1 MPNPR
6 EIKLRI
12 KGVNETKKI
21 TKAMKLIAAVKLK
34 KAREMHEI
42 TLPFFK
48 KIQETMSEILQRVPT
63 MDIPYF
69 DKREKKEDRKK
80 AYIVITS
87 DSGLTGGYNINV
99 IKYATNIIDK
109 EKDIV
114 FPIGNTIKNHMLRN
128 GYNVN
133 ENLGFDSYDINV
145 KVARQISRNMIK
157 LFKKG
162 EIDEVE
168 LIYTEMESAMTLK
181 PHHIKLLPLDRSI
194 FEKSEHTNVDNGVD
208 SVNRIEGVDNVNNV
222 NSVNTANR
230 AEKVDSVQDISGELE
245 IEPSPEIVF
254 DVLTRKYVKGIIY
267 GGMVEAFVSENF
279 SRMNAMDNATSNA
292 EKMVEK
298 LTLNYN
304 RARQAAIT
312 QEISEIISGATNV

>member
-1 MPNPR
+1 MANPR
-6 EIKLRI
+6 EIKLHI

-34 KAREMHEI
+34 KAREMHET

-48 KIQETMSEILQRVPT
+48 QIQETMTEILKRVPN
-63 MDIPYF
+63 MEIEYF
-69 DKREKKEDRKK
+69 NKRLDKPDRRK
-80 AYIVITS
+80 AYIVFSS

-99 IKYATNIIDK
+99 IKYATKLIDK

-114 FPIGNTIKNHMLRN
+114 FPIGNTIKNYLIRN
-128 GYNVN
+128 GYSVN
-133 ENLGFDSYDINV
+133 ENLGYKAYDVNV
-145 KVARQISRNMIK
+145 RVASQIARNIIK
-157 LFKKG
+157 LFIEG
-162 EIDEVE
+162 QIDEAE
-168 LIYTEMESAMTLK
+168 LIYTEMESAMSLT
-181 PHHIKLLPLDRSI
+181 PHSIKLLPLEKKT
-194 FEKSEHTNVDNGVD
+194 FEDDSEKDY
-208 SVNRIEGVDNVNNV
+208 S
-222 NSVNTANR
+222 
-230 AEKVDSVQDISGELE
+230 ELE

-292 EKMVEK
+292 EKMVSK

-304 RARQAAIT
+304 RARQTAIT
-312 QEISEIISGATNV
+312 QEITEIISGATNV

>member
-1 MPNPR
+1 MANPR
-6 EIKLRI
+6 EIKLHI

-34 KAREMHEI
+34 KAREMHET

-48 KIQETMSEILQRVPT
+48 QIQETMTEILKRVPDT
-63 MDIPYF
+63 EIEYF
-69 DKREKKEDRKK
+69 NKRLDKPNRKK
-80 AYIVITS
+80 AYIVFSS

-99 IKYATNIIDK
+99 IKFVTKLVDK
-109 EKDIV
+109 ENDIV
-114 FPIGNTIKNHMLRN
+114 FPIGNTIKNFLIRN

-133 ENLGFDSYDINV
+133 ENVGFEAYDVNV
-145 KVARQISRNMIK
+145 KVARKISRNIIK
-157 LFKKG
+157 LFKEG
-162 EIDEVE
+162 QIDEVE
-168 LIYTEMESAMTLK
+168 LIYTEMESAMNLK
-181 PHHIKLLPLDRSI
+181 PHSIKLLPLEKKD
-194 FEKSEHTNVDNGVD
+194 FEN
-208 SVNRIEGVDNVNNV
+208 
-222 NSVNTANR
+222 A
-230 AEKVDSVQDISGELE
+230 SGKDYSELE

-292 EKMVEK
+292 EKMVSK

-312 QEISEIISGATNV
+312 QEITEIISGATNV

>member
-1 MPNPR
+1 MANPR
-6 EIKLRI
+6 EIKLHI

-34 KAREMHEI
+34 KAREMHET

-48 KIQETMSEILQRVPT
+48 QIQETMTEILKRVPNKE
-63 MDIPYF
+63 IVYF
-69 DKREKKEDRKK
+69 DKRLDKPDRKK
-80 AYIVITS
+80 AYIVFSS
-87 DSGLTGGYNINV
+87 DSGLTGGYNINI
-99 IKYATNIIDK
+99 IKYASKLIDK

-114 FPIGNTIKNHMLRN
+114 FPIGNTIKNYLIRN

-133 ENLGFDSYDINV
+133 ENVGYRAYDVNV
-145 KVARQISRNMIK
+145 RVARQISRNIIK
-157 LFKKG
+157 LFVEG
-162 EIDEVE
+162 QIDEVE
-168 LIYTEMESAMTLK
+168 LIYTEMESAMNLK
-181 PHHIKLLPLDRSI
+181 PNSIKLLPLEKKD
-194 FEKSEHTNVDNGVD
+194 FENE
-208 SVNRIEGVDNVNNV
+208 
-222 NSVNTANR
+222 
-230 AEKVDSVQDISGELE
+230 SGKDYSELE

-292 EKMVEK
+292 EKMVSK

-312 QEISEIISGATNV
+312 QEITEIISGATNV

>member
-1 MPNPR
+1 MANPR

-48 KIQETMSEILQRVPT
+48 QIQETMSEILQRVPT
-63 MDIPYF
+63 MEIPYF

-99 IKYATNIIDK
+99 IKYATKIIDK

-114 FPIGNTIKNHMLRN
+114 FPIGNTIRNYLVRN

-133 ENLGFDSYDINV
+133 DNVGFDSYDVNI

-157 LFKKG
+157 LFKEG
-162 EIDEVE
+162 QIDEVE

-181 PHHIKLLPLDRSI
+181 PHNIKLLPLERSI
-194 FEKSEHTNVDNGVD
+194 FETTEQE
-208 SVNRIEGVDNVNNV
+208 VN
-222 NSVNTANR
+222 
-230 AEKVDSVQDISGELE
+230 GELE
-245 IEPSPEIVF
+245 IEPTPEIVF

-279 SRMNAMDNATSNA
+279 SRMNAMDSATSNA
-292 EKMVEK
+292 EKMVAK

>member
-1 MPNPR
+1 MANPR
-6 EIKLRI
+6 EIKLHI

-48 KIQETMSEILQRVPT
+48 QIQETMTEILKRVPD
-63 MDIPYF
+63 MKIEYF
-69 DKREKKEDRKK
+69 NKRLDKPNRKK
-80 AYIVITS
+80 AYIVFSS

-99 IKYATNIIDK
+99 IKFVTKLVDK
-109 EKDIV
+109 ENDIV
-114 FPIGNTIKNHMLRN
+114 FPIGNTIKNFLIRN

-133 ENLGFDSYDINV
+133 ENVGFEAYDVNV
-145 KVARQISRNMIK
+145 KVARKISRNIIK
-157 LFKKG
+157 LFKEG
-162 EIDEVE
+162 QIDEVE
-168 LIYTEMESAMTLK
+168 LIYTEMESAMNLK
-181 PHHIKLLPLDRSI
+181 PHSIKLLPLEKKD
-194 FEKSEHTNVDNGVD
+194 FE
-208 SVNRIEGVDNVNNV
+208 
-222 NSVNTANR
+222 NS
-230 AEKVDSVQDISGELE
+230 SGKDYSELE

-292 EKMVEK
+292 EKMVSK

-312 QEISEIISGATNV
+312 QEITEIISGATNV

>member
-1 MPNPR
+1 MANPR
-6 EIKLRI
+6 EIKLHI

-34 KAREMHEI
+34 KARELHET

-48 KIQETMSEILQRVPT
+48 QIQETMTEILKRVPNKE
-63 MDIPYF
+63 IVYF
-69 DKREKKEDRKK
+69 DKRLDKPDRKK
-80 AYIVITS
+80 AYIVFSS

-99 IKYATNIIDK
+99 IKYATKLIDK

-114 FPIGNTIKNHMLRN
+114 FPIGNTIKNYLIRN

-133 ENLGFDSYDINV
+133 ENVGYKAYDVNV
-145 KVARQISRNMIK
+145 RVARQISRNIIK
-157 LFKKG
+157 LFVEG
-162 EIDEVE
+162 QIDEVE
-168 LIYTEMESAMTLK
+168 LIYTEMESAMNLK
-181 PHHIKLLPLDRSI
+181 PNSIKLLPLEKKD
-194 FEKSEHTNVDNGVD
+194 FENE
-208 SVNRIEGVDNVNNV
+208 
-222 NSVNTANR
+222 
-230 AEKVDSVQDISGELE
+230 SGKDYSELE

-292 EKMVEK
+292 EKMVSK

-312 QEISEIISGATNV
+312 QEITEIISGATNV

>member
-1 MPNPR
+1 MANPR

-48 KIQETMSEILQRVPT
+48 QIQETMSEILQRVPA
-63 MDIPYF
+63 MEIEYF
-69 DKREKKEDRKK
+69 DKRENKENRKK

-99 IKYATNIIDK
+99 IKYATKMIDK

-114 FPIGNTIKNHMLRN
+114 FPIGNTIRNYMLRN
-128 GYNVN
+128 GYHIDD
-133 ENLGFDSYDINV
+133 NLGFDNYDVNV
-145 KVARQISRNMIK
+145 KVARKISRNMIK
-157 LFKKG
+157 LFKEGK
-162 EIDEVE
+162 IDEVE

-181 PHHIKLLPLDRSI
+181 PHTIKLLPLERSV
-194 FEKSEHTNVDNGVD
+194 FEKPEQELH
-208 SVNRIEGVDNVNNV
+208 
-222 NSVNTANR
+222 
-230 AEKVDSVQDISGELE
+230 GELE
-245 IEPSPEIVF
+245 IEPTPEIVF
-254 DVLTRKYVKGIIY
+254 DVLTRTYVKGIIY

-292 EKMVEK
+292 EKMVAK

>member
-1 MPNPR
+1 MANPR
-6 EIKLRI
+6 EIKLHI

-34 KAREMHEI
+34 KAREMHET

-48 KIQETMSEILQRVPT
+48 QIQETMTEILKRVPNKE
-63 MDIPYF
+63 IVYF
-69 DKREKKEDRKK
+69 DKRLDKPDRKK
-80 AYIVITS
+80 AYIVFSS
-87 DSGLTGGYNINV
+87 DSGLTGGYNINI
-99 IKYATNIIDK
+99 IKYASKLIDK
-109 EKDIV
+109 EKDLV
-114 FPIGNTIKNHMLRN
+114 FPIGNTIKNYLIRN

-133 ENLGFDSYDINV
+133 ENVGYRAYDVNV
-145 KVARQISRNMIK
+145 RVARQISRNMIK
-157 LFKKG
+157 LFVEG
-162 EIDEVE
+162 QIDEVE
-168 LIYTEMESAMTLK
+168 LIYTEMESAMNLK
-181 PHHIKLLPLDRSI
+181 PHSIKLLPLEKKD
-194 FEKSEHTNVDNGVD
+194 FEVGSEKDY
-208 SVNRIEGVDNVNNV
+208 S
-222 NSVNTANR
+222 
-230 AEKVDSVQDISGELE
+230 ELE

-292 EKMVEK
+292 EKMVSK

-312 QEISEIISGATNV
+312 QEITEIISGATNV

>member
-1 MPNPR
+1 MANPR

-48 KIQETMSEILQRVPT
+48 KIQETMVEIMERVPT
-63 MDIPYF
+63 MELEYF
-69 DKREKKEDRKK
+69 NKRENKENRTK
-80 AYIVITS
+80 AYIVLTS
-87 DSGLTGGYNINV
+87 DSGMTGGYNTNV
-99 IKYATNIIDK
+99 IKYATSLIDK

-114 FPIGNTIKNHMLRN
+114 FPIGNTVRNFMLRN

-133 ENLGFDSYDINV
+133 DDLGYDNYEVDI
-145 KVARQISRNMIK
+145 KTARKISRNMQK
-157 LFKKG
+157 LFKEG
-162 EIDEVE
+162 QIDEVE
-168 LIYTEMESAMTLK
+168 LVYTEMESAMRLK
-181 PHHIKLLPLDRSI
+181 PHSIKLLPL
-194 FEKSEHTNVDNGVD
+194 EKNDFKLD
-208 SVNRIEGVDNVNNV
+208 SKRVHR
-222 NSVNTANR
+222 
-230 AEKVDSVQDISGELE
+230 ELE

-279 SRMNAMDNATSNA
+279 SRMNAMDSATSNA

>member
-1 MPNPR
+1 MANPR
-6 EIKLRI
+6 EIKLHI

-34 KAREMHEI
+34 KARELHET

-48 KIQETMSEILQRVPT
+48 QIQETMTEILKRVPNRE
-63 MDIPYF
+63 IVYF
-69 DKREKKEDRKK
+69 DKRLDKPDRKK
-80 AYIVITS
+80 AYIVFSS

-99 IKYATNIIDK
+99 IKYATKLIDK

-114 FPIGNTIKNHMLRN
+114 FPIGNTIKNYLIRN

-133 ENLGFDSYDINV
+133 ENVGYKAYDVNV
-145 KVARQISRNMIK
+145 RVARQISRNIIK
-157 LFKKG
+157 LFVEG
-162 EIDEVE
+162 QIDEVE
-168 LIYTEMESAMTLK
+168 LIYTEMESAMNLK
-181 PHHIKLLPLDRSI
+181 PNSIKLLPLEKKD
-194 FEKSEHTNVDNGVD
+194 FENE
-208 SVNRIEGVDNVNNV
+208 
-222 NSVNTANR
+222 
-230 AEKVDSVQDISGELE
+230 SGKDYSELE

-292 EKMVEK
+292 EKMVSK

-312 QEISEIISGATNV
+312 QEITEIISGATNV

>member
-1 MPNPR
+1 MANPR
-6 EIKLRI
+6 EIKLHI

-34 KAREMHEI
+34 KAREMHET

-48 KIQETMSEILQRVPT
+48 QIQETMTEILKRVPNKE
-63 MDIPYF
+63 IVYF
-69 DKREKKEDRKK
+69 DKRLDKPDRKK
-80 AYIVITS
+80 AYIVFSS

-99 IKYATNIIDK
+99 IKYATKLIDK

-114 FPIGNTIKNHMLRN
+114 FPIGNTIKNYLIRN

-133 ENLGFDSYDINV
+133 ENVGYKAYDVNV
-145 KVARQISRNMIK
+145 RVARQISRNMIK
-157 LFKKG
+157 LFVEG

-168 LIYTEMESAMTLK
+168 LIYTEMESAMNLK
-181 PHHIKLLPLDRSI
+181 PHSIQLLPLEKKD
-194 FEKSEHTNVDNGVD
+194 FENE
-208 SVNRIEGVDNVNNV
+208 
-222 NSVNTANR
+222 
-230 AEKVDSVQDISGELE
+230 SGKDYSELE

-292 EKMVEK
+292 EKMVSK

-312 QEISEIISGATNV
+312 QEITEIISGATNV

>member
-48 KIQETMSEILQRVPT
+48 KIQETMSEILQRVPA

-69 DKREKKEDRKK
+69 DKRENKEDRKK

-114 FPIGNTIKNHMLRN
+114 FPIGNTIKNHMIRN
-128 GYNVN
+128 GYNIN

-194 FEKSEHTNVDNGVD
+194 FERNEHTNTTNNVDGTD
-208 SVNRIEGVDNVNNV
+208 GVDNVN
-222 NSVNTANR
+222 
-230 AEKVDSVQDISGELE
+230 KVDNQLVDCLEVIHVVGSLDVSNQLVKAGVEVLVSCDQIIEGNCISLWIKVSCVSQQETHR
-245 IEPSPEIVF
+245 VT
-254 DVLTRKYVKGIIY
+254 DLTVCLR
-267 GGMVEAFVSENF
+267 
-279 SRMNAMDNATSNA
+279 R
-292 EKMVEK
+292 
-298 LTLNYN
+298 L
-304 RARQAAIT
+304 
-312 QEISEIISGATNV
+312 

>member
-1 MPNPR
+1 LANPR

-34 KAREMHEI
+34 KAREMHEM

-48 KIQETMSEILQRVPT
+48 QIQETMIEIMERVPT
-63 MDIPYF
+63 MEMEYF
-69 DKREKKEDRKK
+69 NKRENKENRKK
-80 AYIVITS
+80 AYIVLTS
-87 DSGLTGGYNINV
+87 DSGLTGGYNTNV
-99 IKYATNIIDK
+99 IKFATKLIDK

-114 FPIGNTIKNHMLRN
+114 FPIGNTVRNYMLRN

-133 ENLGFDSYDINV
+133 DDLGFDEYDVNI
-145 KVARQISRNMIK
+145 KVARKISRNMQK
-157 LFKKG
+157 LFKEG
-162 EIDEVE
+162 QIDEVE
-168 LIYTEMESAMTLK
+168 LIYTEMESAMNLK
-181 PHHIKLLPLDRSI
+181 PHSIKLLPL
-194 FEKSEHTNVDNGVD
+194 EKSDF
-208 SVNRIEGVDNVNNV
+208 
-222 NSVNTANR
+222 
-230 AEKVDSVQDISGELE
+230 KVDANKVHGELE

-292 EKMVEK
+292 EKMVSK

>member
-1 MPNPR
+1 MANPR
-6 EIKLRI
+6 EIKLHI

-34 KAREMHEI
+34 KARELHET

-48 KIQETMSEILQRVPT
+48 QIQETMTEILKRVPNKE
-63 MDIPYF
+63 IVYF
-69 DKREKKEDRKK
+69 DKRLDKPDRKK
-80 AYIVITS
+80 AYIVFSS
-87 DSGLTGGYNINV
+87 DSGLTGGYNINI
-99 IKYATNIIDK
+99 IKYATKLIDK

-114 FPIGNTIKNHMLRN
+114 FPIGNTIKNYLIRN

-133 ENLGFDSYDINV
+133 ENVGYKAYDVNV
-145 KVARQISRNMIK
+145 RVARQISRNIIK
-157 LFKKG
+157 LFVEG
-162 EIDEVE
+162 QIDEVE
-168 LIYTEMESAMTLK
+168 LIYTEMESAMNLK
-181 PHHIKLLPLDRSI
+181 PNSIKLLPLEKKD
-194 FEKSEHTNVDNGVD
+194 FENE
-208 SVNRIEGVDNVNNV
+208 
-222 NSVNTANR
+222 
-230 AEKVDSVQDISGELE
+230 SGKDYSELE

-292 EKMVEK
+292 EKMVSK

-312 QEISEIISGATNV
+312 QEITEIISGATNV

>member
-1 MPNPR
+1 
-6 EIKLRI
+6 
-12 KGVNETKKI
+12 
-21 TKAMKLIAAVKLK
+21 MKLIAAVKLK
-34 KAREMHEI
+34 KAREMHET

-48 KIQETMSEILQRVPT
+48 QIQETMTEILKRVPNKE
-63 MDIPYF
+63 IVYF
-69 DKREKKEDRKK
+69 DKRLDKPDRTK
-80 AYIVITS
+80 AYIVFSS

-99 IKYATNIIDK
+99 IKYATKLIDK

-114 FPIGNTIKNHMLRN
+114 FPIGNTIKNYLIRN

-133 ENLGFDSYDINV
+133 ENVGYKAYDVNV
-145 KVARQISRNMIK
+145 RVARQISRNIIK
-157 LFKKG
+157 LFVEG
-162 EIDEVE
+162 QIDEVE
-168 LIYTEMESAMTLK
+168 LIYTEMESAMNLK
-181 PHHIKLLPLDRSI
+181 PNSIKLLPLEKKD
-194 FEKSEHTNVDNGVD
+194 FENE
-208 SVNRIEGVDNVNNV
+208 
-222 NSVNTANR
+222 
-230 AEKVDSVQDISGELE
+230 SGKDYSELE

-292 EKMVEK
+292 EKMVSK

-312 QEISEIISGATNV
+312 QEITEIISGATNV

>member
-1 MPNPR
+1 MANTR

-48 KIQETMSEILQRVPT
+48 HIQETMIDILERVPN
-63 MDIPYF
+63 MELEYF
-69 DKREKKEDRKK
+69 NKREDKENRKK

-87 DSGLTGGYNINV
+87 DSGLTGGYNSNAINF
-99 IKYATNIIDK
+99 ATKLITDK
-109 EKDIV
+109 ENSIV
-114 FPIGNTIKNHMLRN
+114 FPIGNTVKNYMIRN
-128 GYNVN
+128 NYNVN
-133 ENLGFDSYDINV
+133 TEVGYDTYNIDT
-145 KVARQISRNMIK
+145 KTARKISRNMLR
-157 LFKKG
+157 LFKEG
-162 EIDEVE
+162 EIDELE
-168 LIYTEMESAMTLK
+168 LVYTEMESAMSLK
-181 PHHIKLLPLDRSI
+181 PHSIKLLPLERKD
-194 FEKSEHTNVDNGVD
+194 FE
-208 SVNRIEGVDNVNNV
+208 RQ
-222 NSVNTANR
+222 
-230 AEKVDSVQDISGELE
+230 EKKIHQELE

-267 GGMVEAFVSENF
+267 GGMVESFVSENF
-279 SRMNAMDNATSNA
+279 ARMNAMDNATSNA
-292 EKMVEK
+292 EKMVSK

>member
-1 MPNPR
+1 MANPR
-6 EIKLRI
+6 EIKLHI

-34 KAREMHEI
+34 KAREMHET

-48 KIQETMSEILQRVPT
+48 QIQETMTEILKRVPN
-63 MDIPYF
+63 MEIEYF
-69 DKREKKEDRKK
+69 NKRLDKPNRKK
-80 AYIVITS
+80 AYIVFSS

-99 IKYATNIIDK
+99 IKFVTKLVDK
-109 EKDIV
+109 KNDIV
-114 FPIGNTIKNHMLRN
+114 FPIGNTIKNFLIRN

-133 ENLGFDSYDINV
+133 ENVGFEAYDVNV
-145 KVARQISRNMIK
+145 KVARKISRNIIK
-157 LFKKG
+157 LFKEG
-162 EIDEVE
+162 QIDEVE
-168 LIYTEMESAMTLK
+168 LIYTEMKSAMNLK
-181 PHHIKLLPLDRSI
+181 PHSIKLLPLEKKD
-194 FEKSEHTNVDNGVD
+194 FENG
-208 SVNRIEGVDNVNNV
+208 
-222 NSVNTANR
+222 
-230 AEKVDSVQDISGELE
+230 SGKDYSELE

-279 SRMNAMDNATSNA
+279 SRMNAMDSATSNA
-292 EKMVEK
+292 EKMVSK

-312 QEISEIISGATNV
+312 QEITEIISGATNV

>member
-1 MPNPR
+1 MANHR
-6 EIKLRI
+6 EIKLHI

-34 KAREMHEI
+34 KAREMHET

-48 KIQETMSEILQRVPT
+48 QIQETMTEILKRVPNKE
-63 MDIPYF
+63 IVYF
-69 DKREKKEDRKK
+69 DKRLDKPDRKK
-80 AYIVITS
+80 AYIVFSS
-87 DSGLTGGYNINV
+87 DSGLTGGYNINI
-99 IKYATNIIDK
+99 IKYASKLIDK

-114 FPIGNTIKNHMLRN
+114 FPIGNTIKNYLIRN

-133 ENLGFDSYDINV
+133 ENVGYRAYDVNV
-145 KVARQISRNMIK
+145 RVARQISRNMIK
-157 LFKKG
+157 LFVEG
-162 EIDEVE
+162 QIDEVE
-168 LIYTEMESAMTLK
+168 LIYTEMESAMNLK
-181 PHHIKLLPLDRSI
+181 PHSIKLLPLEKKD
-194 FEKSEHTNVDNGVD
+194 FEVGSEKDY
-208 SVNRIEGVDNVNNV
+208 S
-222 NSVNTANR
+222 
-230 AEKVDSVQDISGELE
+230 ELE

-292 EKMVEK
+292 EKMVSK

-312 QEISEIISGATNV
+312 QEITEIISGATNV

>member
-1 MPNPR
+1 MANPR
-6 EIKLRI
+6 EIKLHI

-34 KAREMHEI
+34 KAREMHET

-48 KIQETMSEILQRVPT
+48 QIQETMTEILKRVPNKE
-63 MDIPYF
+63 IVYF
-69 DKREKKEDRKK
+69 DKRLDKPDRKK
-80 AYIVITS
+80 AYIVFSS
-87 DSGLTGGYNINV
+87 DSGLTGGYNINI
-99 IKYATNIIDK
+99 IKYASKLIDK

-114 FPIGNTIKNHMLRN
+114 FPIGNTIKNYLIRN

-133 ENLGFDSYDINV
+133 ENVGYRAYDVNV
-145 KVARQISRNMIK
+145 RVARQISRNMIK
-157 LFKKG
+157 LFVEG
-162 EIDEVE
+162 QIDEVE
-168 LIYTEMESAMTLK
+168 LVYTEMESAMNLK
-181 PHHIKLLPLDRSI
+181 PHSIKLLPLEKKD
-194 FEKSEHTNVDNGVD
+194 FEVGSEKDY
-208 SVNRIEGVDNVNNV
+208 S
-222 NSVNTANR
+222 
-230 AEKVDSVQDISGELE
+230 ELE

-279 SRMNAMDNATSNA
+279 SRMNAMDSATSNA
-292 EKMVEK
+292 EKMVSK

-312 QEISEIISGATNV
+312 QEITEIISGATNV

>member
-181 PHHIKLLPLDRSI
+181 PHRIKLLPLDRSI
-194 FEKSEHTNVDNGVD
+194 FEKNEHVDVSNGENVVNGVD
-208 SVNRIEGVDNVNNV
+208 SI
-222 NSVNTANR
+222 NSVNR
-230 AEKVDSVQDISGELE
+230 VKGVDGVNGESVQDISGELE

>member
-1 MPNPR
+1 MSPVCVVP
-6 EIKLRI
+6 LL
-12 KGVNETKKI
+12 KI
-21 TKAMKLIAAVKLK
+21 TLIAAVKLK

-48 KIQETMSEILQRVPT
+48 QIQETMSEILQRVPT
-63 MDIPYF
+63 MEIPYF

-99 IKYATNIIDK
+99 IKYATKIIDK

-114 FPIGNTIKNHMLRN
+114 FPIGNTIRNYLVRN

-133 ENLGFDSYDINV
+133 DNVGFDSYDVNI

-157 LFKKG
+157 LFKEG
-162 EIDEVE
+162 QIDEVE

-181 PHHIKLLPLDRSI
+181 PHNIKLLPLERSI
-194 FEKSEHTNVDNGVD
+194 FETTEQEVH
-208 SVNRIEGVDNVNNV
+208 
-222 NSVNTANR
+222 
-230 AEKVDSVQDISGELE
+230 GELE
-245 IEPSPEIVF
+245 IEPTPEIVF

-279 SRMNAMDNATSNA
+279 SRMNAMDSATSNA
-292 EKMVEK
+292 EKMVAK

>member
-1 MPNPR
+1 MANPR
-6 EIKLRI
+6 EIKLHI

-48 KIQETMSEILQRVPT
+48 QIQETMTEILNRVPN
-63 MDIPYF
+63 MEIEYF
-69 DKREKKEDRKK
+69 NKRQDKPNRKK
-80 AYIVITS
+80 AYIVFSS
-87 DSGLTGGYNINV
+87 DSGLTGGYNINI
-99 IKYATNIIDK
+99 IKFVTKLVDK
-109 EKDIV
+109 ENDIV
-114 FPIGNTIKNHMLRN
+114 FPIGNTIKNFLIRN

-133 ENLGFDSYDINV
+133 ENVGFKAYDVNV
-145 KVARQISRNMIK
+145 RVARQISRNMIK
-157 LFKKG
+157 LFKEG
-162 EIDEVE
+162 QIDEVE
-168 LIYTEMESAMTLK
+168 LIYTEMESAMNLK
-181 PHHIKLLPLDRSI
+181 PHSIKLLPLEKKD
-194 FEKSEHTNVDNGVD
+194 FEDIPNKDNSEL
-208 SVNRIEGVDNVNNV
+208 S
-222 NSVNTANR
+222 
-230 AEKVDSVQDISGELE
+230 ELE

-279 SRMNAMDNATSNA
+279 SRMNAMDSATSNA
-292 EKMVEK
+292 EKMVSK

-312 QEISEIISGATNV
+312 QEITEIISGATNV